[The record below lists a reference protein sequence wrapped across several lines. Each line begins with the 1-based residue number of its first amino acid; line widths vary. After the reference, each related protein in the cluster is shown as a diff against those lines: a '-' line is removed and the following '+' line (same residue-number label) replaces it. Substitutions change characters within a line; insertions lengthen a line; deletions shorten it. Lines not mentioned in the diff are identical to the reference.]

1 MNPSYDNSFGSFSS
15 GQGGNTNQPGYSGGS
30 VGSNNQFGGGQQV
43 SSSAPMGEPIKLDN
57 GGRKKSKKWVVILRA
72 ILILGGAA
80 IGGLVAWR
88 GMVEHENM
96 KKSVLRSFYDLASYV
111 MGGGSDEENET
122 TLSGLTSRYE
132 DLVEEYSIEPDMLLY
147 AVSIREEKSFES
159 IKEYY
164 EKLDKKTQ
172 VLREVAEGVVEEKTL
187 NRYVAS
193 LKLLK
198 NAIDYRTVRDGL
210 LAVYENDGESGA
222 ESYLQRNIICED
234 REWPLSSICYD
245 ETNYYR
251 AFLEEYIEGDNG
263 EGLAYQYLMDVL
275 SGDTLRFLNLGVREM
290 QNRFLE
296 ELKND

>member
-1 MNPSYDNSFGSFSS
+1 MYMNPSQNDSFGSFSS
-15 GQGGNTNQPGYSGGS
+15 GQGGYIGQPGAYS
-30 VGSNNQFGGGQQV
+30 
-43 SSSAPMGEPIKLDN
+43 AEPVVLGND
-57 GGRKKSKKWVVILRA
+57 GRKKSKKWVWILLA
-72 ILILGGAA
+72 VLILGAIA
-80 IGGLVAWR
+80 IGSLIVWKNMA
-88 GMVEHENM
+88 EHENM
-96 KKSVLRSFYDLASYV
+96 KKNALRSFYDLASYV
-111 MGGGSDEENET
+111 MDGESDEENET
-122 TLSGLTSRYE
+122 TLSGLASRYE

-222 ESYLQRNIICED
+222 ELYLQRNIICED
-234 REWPLSSICYD
+234 REWSLSSICYD

-263 EGLAYQYLMDVL
+263 GGLAYRYLMDIL